1 MYVLMWANL
10 ITTNRRHLCVHSLV
24 FNKDSGLYI
33 QATSQ
38 TLAKGYEAQ
47 MIGADMIT

>member
-1 MYVLMWANL
+1 MFWCEQISLQ
-10 ITTNRRHLCVHSLV
+10 RRHLCVHSLV